1 MVKESS
7 HPSWRHS
14 LLRGGLIPSLVV
26 AALAIAAAF
35 FIKGLPGLYGAALAS
50 VTVLIF
56 FSVHLL
62 VAWLSKD
69 LDPMSTMAL
78 AMLSYFLKVGLMAG
92 FLIAVTKLTQ
102 PETIERGSFAITALA
117 LTAAW
122 LGGEIRAFL
131 RLRWSLD
138 EQ

>member
-1 MVKESS
+1 MANENSQ
-7 HPSWRHS
+7 PSWRHS
-14 LLRGGLIPSLVV
+14 LLRGGLIPSLLI
-26 AALAIAAAF
+26 AALAITAAF

-62 VAWLSKD
+62 VASLSRN

-78 AMLSYFLKVGLMAG
+78 AMLSYFLKVALMAG
-92 FLIAVTKLTQ
+92 FLIAVTKLTE
-102 PETIERGSFAITALA
+102 PETIERGSFAATALA

-131 RLRWSLD
+131 RLRLSLD